1 MKRLY
6 ILLLITLLGLVCKAQ
21 DTVKSNLNK
30 YYPVNQLKSDFAFFK
45 TTLEKAHPSLYRYE
59 FKDTID
65 FYFNQALAKLD
76 HPMNEMEYWKVLQT
90 MVAKIRSGH
99 THVSLSNET
108 SRQQYT
114 SPHLLLP
121 FTVYTENNRLYVKNH
136 IKADSLLKS
145 GSEILVINNEYGTS
159 ILKQMQDFVSGDGY
173 STSFKDFNIE
183 YTFNQ
188 LYNLLHGDQEQFLI
202 TFKYK
207 GAIKTKLFKATK
219 FTPHFAVA
227 ERLPTVTYPADM
239 PSTAFLRIPNFT
251 YEKEYFTLHRKLF
264 KDIKQHDVKNLV
276 IDLRNNLGGQDLIAT
291 DLMQY
296 FMIKDFKFTLANESY
311 VNPGFFKYLADNT
324 AKGTTT
330 LQDVE
335 RLDHQLQR
343 TVYNE
348 AAIQYTRIG
357 GFSGNVYLLINGGT
371 FTAAALFA
379 AAVKQQ
385 RDCVI
390 IGEETGGGAAGCDG
404 GILVDVTLPNTHLK
418 LHLPLFWTYAVN
430 AKNDQGKGLMPDI
443 RITPEMNEKYFSEGL
458 NPVIEVLKDTI
469 NAANKKAQ

>member
-1 MKRLY
+1 
-6 ILLLITLLGLVCKAQ
+6 
-21 DTVKSNLNK
+21 
-30 YYPVNQLKSDFAFFK
+30 
-45 TTLEKAHPSLYRYE
+45 
-59 FKDTID
+59 
-65 FYFNQALAKLD
+65 
-76 HPMNEMEYWKVLQT
+76 MNEMEYWKVLQT

-227 ERLPTVTYPADM
+227 ERLPTVT
-239 PSTAFLRIPNFT
+239 
-251 YEKEYFTLHRKLF
+251 
-264 KDIKQHDVKNLV
+264 
-276 IDLRNNLGGQDLIAT
+276 
-291 DLMQY
+291 
-296 FMIKDFKFTLANESY
+296 
-311 VNPGFFKYLADNT
+311 NPQFYL
-324 AKGTTT
+324 
-330 LQDVE
+330 
-335 RLDHQLQR
+335 
-343 TVYNE
+343 
-348 AAIQYTRIG
+348 
-357 GFSGNVYLLINGGT
+357 
-371 FTAAALFA
+371 
-379 AAVKQQ
+379 
-385 RDCVI
+385 
-390 IGEETGGGAAGCDG
+390 
-404 GILVDVTLPNTHLK
+404 
-418 LHLPLFWTYAVN
+418 
-430 AKNDQGKGLMPDI
+430 
-443 RITPEMNEKYFSEGL
+443 
-458 NPVIEVLKDTI
+458 
-469 NAANKKAQ
+469 